1 MATRED
7 SVDLHETKTWTDYNS
22 IYYKVET
29 DFIKTMNVNRSDA
42 LA

>member
-7 SVDLHETKTWTDYNS
+7 SVDSHETKTWTDY
-22 IYYKVET
+22 IHR
-29 DFIKTMNVNRSDA
+29 DFIKTINVNRSDA